1 MLLDFWGIGCGP
13 CRMAEAEMNDFY
25 EKMKDKLVNTKPA
38 TFDFR
43 EGDGEDVFVIRNI
56 SF

>member
-1 MLLDFWGIGCGP
+1 MLDFWGIGCGP

-25 EKMKDKLVNTKPA
+25 EKMKDKLDDTKPA

-56 SF
+56 SM